1 MARINLLPWRD
12 ELRREQTRQFV
23 SMLAISAVF
32 TAAIVLLVYVNIAKM
47 IDRQDYRNTLLTTEI
62 AKLEEQLKQIAE
74 LESTKAELLSRME
87 IIQSLQQKRPQVVHV
102 FDEIVRTLPEGI
114 YLTNLKQTGDNFEFT
129 GISES
134 NGRVSAYMRNIDA
147 SDWMKDPRLK
157 IIEAKRKDGR
167 GSEFIITLAQTSPQE
182 NAEEKKAPGEKIP

>member
-47 IDRQDYRNTLLTTEI
+47 IDRQDYRNNMLTTEI

-102 FDEIVRTLPEGI
+102 FDEIVR
-114 YLTNLKQTGDNFEFT
+114 
-129 GISES
+129 
-134 NGRVSAYMRNIDA
+134 
-147 SDWMKDPRLK
+147 
-157 IIEAKRKDGR
+157 
-167 GSEFIITLAQTSPQE
+167 
-182 NAEEKKAPGEKIP
+182 

>member
-23 SMLAISAVF
+23 SMLAISALL
-32 TAAIVLLVYVNIAKM
+32 TAAIILLIYVNIAKM
-47 IDRQDYRNTLLTTEI
+47 IDRQNYRNNMLTAEI

-74 LESTKAELLSRME
+74 LESTKAELLSRMG

-114 YLTNLKQTGDNFEFT
+114 YLTNLQQSGDNFEFT

-134 NGRVSAYMRNIDA
+134 NGRVSAYMRNIDDSA
-147 SDWMKDPRLK
+147 WMKDPKLK

-167 GSEFIITLAQTSPQE
+167 GSEFIITLSQTSPQE
-182 NAEEKKAPGEKIP
+182 IADAKKAAEEKKP

>member
-1 MARINLLPWRD
+1 MARINLLPWRE

-23 SMLAISAVF
+23 SMMAISAIF
-32 TAAIVLLVYVNIAKM
+32 TAAIILLVYVNIAKM
-47 IDRQDYRNTLLTTEI
+47 IDSQNYRNNMLTSEI

-74 LESTKAELLSRME
+74 LESTKAQLLSRME

-114 YLTNLKQTGDNFEFT
+114 YLTNLKQQGDNFEFT

-134 NGRVSAYMRNIDA
+134 NGRISAYMRNIEA
-147 SDWMKDPRLK
+147 SEWMKNPRLK
-157 IIEAKRKDGR
+157 VIEAKRKDGR
-167 GSEFIITLAQTSPQE
+167 GSEFILELAQTSPQE
-182 NAEEKKAPGEKIP
+182 DAEAKKAAEENKR

>member
-1 MARINLLPWRD
+1 MARINLLPWRE
-12 ELRREQTRQFV
+12 ELRKEQTRQFI
-23 SMLAISAVF
+23 SILAISAML
-32 TAAIVLLVYVNIAKM
+32 TAAIFLLIYVNIAKL
-47 IDRQDYRNTLLTTEI
+47 IDNQNYRNNMLTTEI

-74 LESTKAELLSRME
+74 LESTKAQLLSRME

-129 GISES
+129 GVSES

-147 SDWMKDPRLK
+147 SEWMKNPKLK
-157 IIEAKRKDGR
+157 VIEAKRKDGR
-167 GSEFIITLAQTSPQE
+167 GSEFILELAQTSPNE
-182 NAEEKKAPGEKIP
+182 EAEAKKAAEEKRR

>member
-23 SMLAISAVF
+23 SMLAISAIF

-47 IDRQDYRNTLLTTEI
+47 IDRQNFRNNMLTSEI
-62 AKLEEQLKQIAE
+62 TKLEEQLKQIAE
-74 LESTKAELLSRME
+74 LESTKTQLLSRME

-114 YLTNLKQTGDNFEFT
+114 YLTNLKQSGDNFEFT

-134 NGRVSAYMRNIDA
+134 NGRVSAYMRNIEA
-147 SDWMKDPRLK
+147 SDWMKNPRLK
-157 IIEAKRKDGR
+157 VIEAKRKDGR
-167 GSEFIITLAQTSPQE
+167 GSEFILELAQTSPQE
-182 NAEEKKAPGEKIP
+182 NADPNKAAEGKK

>member
-23 SMLAISAVF
+23 SMLAISAIF

-47 IDRQDYRNTLLTTEI
+47 IDRQNFRNNMLSSEI
-62 AKLEEQLKQIAE
+62 TKLEEQLKQIAE
-74 LESTKAELLSRME
+74 LESTKTQLLSRME

-114 YLTNLKQTGDNFEFT
+114 YLTNLKQSGDNFEFT

-134 NGRVSAYMRNIDA
+134 NGRVSAYMRNIEA
-147 SDWMKDPRLK
+147 SDWMKNPRLK
-157 IIEAKRKDGR
+157 VIEAKRKDGR
-167 GSEFIITLAQTSPQE
+167 GSEFILELAQTSPQE
-182 NAEEKKAPGEKIP
+182 NADPNKAAEGKK

>member
-1 MARINLLPWRD
+1 MARINLLPWRE
-12 ELRREQTRQFV
+12 ELRKEQTRQFV
-23 SMLAISAVF
+23 SMMAISAIF

-47 IDRQDYRNTLLTTEI
+47 IDSQNYRNNMLTSEI

-74 LESTKAELLSRME
+74 LESTKAQLLSRME

-114 YLTNLKQTGDNFEFT
+114 YLTNLKQQGDNFEFT

-134 NGRVSAYMRNIDA
+134 NGRVSAYMRNIEA
-147 SDWMKDPRLK
+147 SEWMKNPRLK
-157 IIEAKRKDGR
+157 VIEAKRKDGR
-167 GSEFIITLAQTSPQE
+167 GSEFILELAQTSPQE
-182 NAEEKKAPGEKIP
+182 AAEVKKAAGENK

>member
-182 NAEEKKAPGEKIP
+182 NAEEKKAAGEKIP